1 MTDDI
6 PHQND
11 HDGLRGTDRLIL
23 GIVLGVNTF
32 WLFAQTT
39 RRWPIRSAPAL
50 WFCCRSTP

>member
-11 HDGLRGTDRLIL
+11 HEGLRGTDRLIL

-39 RRWPIRSAPAL
+39 RVARR
-50 WFCCRSTP
+50 RQGGTPS